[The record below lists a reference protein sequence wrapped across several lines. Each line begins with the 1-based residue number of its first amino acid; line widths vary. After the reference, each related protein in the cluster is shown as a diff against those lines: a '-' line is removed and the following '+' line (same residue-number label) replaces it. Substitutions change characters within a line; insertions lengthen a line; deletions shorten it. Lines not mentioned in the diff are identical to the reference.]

1 MDFSIR
7 SSTARLGIFA
17 SALIITIILIFQL
30 VWLKKVYRFEQKE
43 FDISVLKAIRGL
55 YEDLNLYNSSNLNE
69 LVERP
74 DRHLYLARIKLPVNY
89 DSLKSYL
96 QFELEDFD
104 VYTNCS
110 IGIYDSA
117 VNKYTYS
124 ATLLSAGTLDK
135 SNSDIPLLKRNH
147 GYLALYFPNRQR
159 YILYEMNFWIVSS
172 AILLIVLIVSAGSLY
187 FLYRQK
193 FFNEIQKDFVQNFT
207 HEFKTPVATL
217 SLAAETLENKT
228 ILEKPE
234 KLATYAGIV
243 KYQADY
249 MNKQIEKLL
258 RFAHIESTSLHLEK
272 KAVDMHEL
280 IQEVITTLTPLI
292 QQKNARLQL
301 KLNAGNPV
309 LSADKDYMF
318 IMITNLIENAIKYS
332 KQPVIIVATAN
343 KDDRFYLSV
352 QDNGIGI
359 GKNQMKKLFTKF
371 YRIRNDEEYAAKGF
385 GIGLTFV
392 KKIIT
397 AHKGKI
403 YAESFPGK
411 GSTFTVELP
420 QHF

>member
-1 MDFSIR
+1 MHFSIR

-17 SALIITIILIFQL
+17 SALIIAIIVIFQL
-30 VWLKKVYRFEQKE
+30 IWLKKVYRFEQKE
-43 FDISVLKAIRGL
+43 FDISILKAIRGF

-69 LVERP
+69 LVEKP

-89 DSLKSYL
+89 DSLKTYL

-104 VYTNCS
+104 IYTNCNA
-110 IGIYDSA
+110 GIYEA
-117 VNKYTYS
+117 AANKYKYS
-124 ATLLSAGTLDK
+124 TTLLSAGSQDK
-135 SNSDIPLLKRNH
+135 LNPVIPLLKRNYD
-147 GYLALYFPNRQR
+147 YLSLYFPNRQR

-172 AILLIVLIVSAGSLY
+172 AVLLIVLIVSAGSLY

-193 FFNEIQKDFVQNFT
+193 FLNEIQKEFVQNFT

-228 ILEKPE
+228 IIEKPE
-234 KLATYAGIV
+234 KLAVYAGIV

-249 MNKQIEKLL
+249 MHKQIEKLL
-258 RFAHIESTSLHLEK
+258 RFAHIESTRLHLEK

-280 IQEVITTLTPLI
+280 IKEAITNLTPLI
-292 QQKNARLQL
+292 QQKKASLQL
-301 KLNAGNPV
+301 KLNANKSILV
-309 LSADKDYMF
+309 ADKDYMN

-332 KQPVIIVATAN
+332 KQPVISISTTSQDN
-343 KDDRFYLSV
+343 RFVLSV

-371 YRIRNDEEYAAKGF
+371 YRIRNDEEYVAKGF

-392 KKIIT
+392 KRIIT
-397 AHKGKI
+397 AHKGRI
-403 YAESFPGK
+403 YVESLPGK
-411 GSTFTVELP
+411 GSTFTIELP
-420 QHF
+420 QQ

>member
-17 SALIITIILIFQL
+17 SALIITIIIIFQL
-30 VWLKKVYRFEQKE
+30 IWLKKVYRFEQKE
-43 FDISVLKAIRGL
+43 FDLSVLKAIRGL

-74 DRHLYLARIKLPVNY
+74 DKHLYLARLKLPVSY

-110 IGIYDSA
+110 IGVYDSA
-117 VNKYTYS
+117 INNYKYS
-124 ATLLSAGTLDK
+124 AILLSAGTQDK
-135 SNSDIPLLKRNH
+135 SNPAIPLLKRNH
-147 GYLALYFPNRQR
+147 DYLSLYFPNRQR

-228 ILEKPE
+228 IIEKPE

-249 MNKQIEKLL
+249 MHKQIEKLL
-258 RFAHIESTSLHLEK
+258 RFAHIESTHLHLEK
-272 KAVDMHEL
+272 KSVDMHEL
-280 IQEVITTLTPLI
+280 IEEAITNINPLI
-292 QQKNARLQL
+292 QQKNARLEMS
-301 KLNAGNPV
+301 LNAGNSV
-309 LSADKDYMF
+309 LSADKDYMI
-318 IMITNLIENAIKYS
+318 IMITNVIENAIKYS
-332 KQPVIIVATAN
+332 KHPVLTIATTN
-343 KDDRFYLSV
+343 EDNRFILSV
-352 QDNGIGI
+352 QDNGLGI
-359 GKNQMKKLFTKF
+359 GKKQMKKLFTKF

-392 KKIIT
+392 RKIIT

-403 YAESFPGK
+403 YVESVPGK
-411 GSTFTVELP
+411 GSTFTMELP
-420 QHF
+420 QQ

>member
-17 SALIITIILIFQL
+17 SALIISIILVFQL
-30 VWLKKVYRFEQKE
+30 IWLKKVYHFEQKE
-43 FDISVLKAIRGL
+43 FDLSVLKAVRGL

-74 DRHLYLARIKLPVNY
+74 DRHLYLVRLKLPVNY

-110 IGIYDSA
+110 VGIYDCSA
-117 VNKYTYS
+117 DAYS
-124 ATLLSAGTLDK
+124 YRVTLLSAGTQDK
-135 SNSDIPLLKRNH
+135 SNPDIPALKRDYD
-147 GYLALYFPNRQR
+147 YLSLYFPNRQR

-217 SLAAETLENKT
+217 SLAAETLENKN
-228 ILEKPE
+228 IIEKPE

-249 MNKQIEKLL
+249 MHKQIEKLL
-258 RFAHIESTSLHLEK
+258 RFAHIETTRLHLEK
-272 KAVDMHEL
+272 KSVDIHGA
-280 IQEVITTLTPLI
+280 IQEAIMNLAPLI
-292 QQKNARLQL
+292 QQKNASL
-301 KLNAGNPV
+301 KLNLNAGNAV
-309 LSADKDYMF
+309 LLADKDYVI

-332 KQPVIIVATAN
+332 RQPIITITTAN
-343 KDDRFYLSV
+343 GDNRFVLSV
-352 QDNGIGI
+352 KDNGIGI
-359 GKNQMKKLFTKF
+359 GKKQMKKLFTKF

-397 AHKGKI
+397 AHHGKI
-403 YAESFPGK
+403 SVDSVPGE

-420 QHF
+420 Q